1 MSDVSMSLPQR
12 FQEFLASHNYL
23 GLTSLPDYVSPS
35 GFGHFMLIALVVGI
49 PLFGL
54 LKRVEVFNVFVDGA
68 KNGVNVVVQIIPF
81 LVGMVVAVGMLSA
94 SGAFDPKASYSLIAV
109 FKPIFGVFKLPADI
123 ISMAIV
129 RPFSGSASL
138 AMLEEM
144 VKIHG
149 PDSVVARVSATIMGS
164 TETTFYLVAMYL
176 GAVSIKKVR
185 YSVAAGLFADLVGVV
200 AAYYICISLLG
211 GFFESHAP
219 VPQGASLQP
228 DVLQQGAQQ
237 ECVASTLETIMRQDP
252 EVCRLHGAS

>member
-109 FKPIFGVFKLPADI
+109 LSLFLVFLNCPQILSRWLLSDHFPA
-123 ISMAIV
+123 
-129 RPFSGSASL
+129 
-138 AMLEEM
+138 
-144 VKIHG
+144 
-149 PDSVVARVSATIMGS
+149 
-164 TETTFYLVAMYL
+164 
-176 GAVSIKKVR
+176 
-185 YSVAAGLFADLVGVV
+185 
-200 AAYYICISLLG
+200 
-211 GFFESHAP
+211 
-219 VPQGASLQP
+219 
-228 DVLQQGAQQ
+228 VLRWQ
-237 ECVASTLETIMRQDP
+237 CLKRW
-252 EVCRLHGAS
+252 